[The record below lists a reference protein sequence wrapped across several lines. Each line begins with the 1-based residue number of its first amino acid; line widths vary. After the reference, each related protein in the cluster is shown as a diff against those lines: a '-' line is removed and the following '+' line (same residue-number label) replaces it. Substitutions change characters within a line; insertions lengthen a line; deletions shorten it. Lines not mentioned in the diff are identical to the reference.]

1 MFVCFSEDKYEFHVF
16 LYPHDDTRGKTETIK
31 QKLEDKHYDLFISAD
46 IKPGTG
52 YPNIYERCETGFG
65 QCRKND
71 IFTRKVIQT
80 TSATMEKSAAVHFL
94 YSENLLRD
102 AWAMIFLTTLMEDG
116 KDILCLGIDAFKP
129 QHIITTFEKGQFETD
144 GSVMNGIEIRPVSNY
159 ISFWKRLPKVKV
171 PNETDS
177 QRKQK
182 NFWCFLQNK
191 LPKPMVK
198 AKGKRVDIDRR
209 NFETPLLEFPHPTHM
224 KRYSDTS
231 RGKSVIR

>member
-46 IKPGTG
+46 IKPGT
-52 YPNIYERCETGFG
+52 E
-65 QCRKND
+65 
-71 IFTRKVIQT
+71 VIQT